1 MLHRTAP
8 TLTGNRV
15 VLRHYTATDLDR
27 LTEFYQSERTI
38 HVGGTQTRD
47 KVWRE
52 IGYDAGI
59 WSLLGFGTWAV
70 EERATGE
77 FAGAV
82 ALNHPTD
89 YPETE
94 LGWILFEAYEGKGYA
109 LEAAGMARDFAFEE
123 LELKT
128 FVSYIDP
135 DNARSIRLA
144 ERLGAVRDLHANTPH
159 NEPCLVYRHSR

>member
-1 MLHRTAP
+1 MIHRTAP
-8 TLTGNRV
+8 TLTGTRIT
-15 VLRHYTATDLDR
+15 LRHYRASDLDR
-27 LTEFYQSERTI
+27 LTEFYQSPRTVY
-38 HVGGTQTRD
+38 VGGQQTRD

-52 IGYDAGI
+52 LGYDAGI
-59 WSLLGFGTWAV
+59 WSLLGFGTWAID
-70 EERATGE
+70 ERATGE

-94 LGWILFEAYEGKGYA
+94 LGWILFEPFEGKGYA
-109 LEAAGMARDFAFEE
+109 LEAASMARNFAFDE
-123 LELKT
+123 LGLDT

-144 ERLGAVRDLHANTPH
+144 ERLGAVRDFHARTPQD
-159 NEPCLVYRHSR
+159 EPCLVYRHSR